1 MSVHDDPER
10 EAAEHLP
17 HYGSPDLQPVQ
28 IAEVYAKLLAVA
40 VKRVEFYGRR
50 LDEAF
55 AREGMDA
62 LIGYRMDAAVL
73 KGGKAVVDGD
83 LVDVPDELK
92 LYEVSEELRALVVL
106 EAQERDRAER
116 LSREAVKMGLEAK
129 RVDVMRSYGKAVAAV
144 TRAFVDELGLDW
156 ADPSVRRAAQRAV
169 LASRQAL
176 GFDYRSP
183 EVVGPRLSADERA
196 RVLGSSSS
204 SGAEDIS
211 AS

>member
-1 MSVHDDPER
+1 MSVQDDL
-10 EAAEHLP
+10 AAAAADQLP
-17 HYGSPDLQPVQ
+17 HYGSPNLRPVQ

-40 VKRVEFYGRR
+40 VARVEFYGRR

-55 AREGMDA
+55 ERNGMDA
-62 LIGYRMDAAVL
+62 LIGFRMDAAVL
-73 KGGKAVVDGD
+73 SGGKDAPAVLEQYAVG
-83 LVDVPDELK
+83 
-92 LYEVSEELRALVVL
+92 EELRALVVL

-169 LASRQAL
+169 LASRQSL

-183 EVVGPRLSADERA
+183 EAIGPRLSPDERA
-196 RVLGSSSS
+196 RVLGARE
-204 SGAEDIS
+204 GE
-211 AS
+211 

>member
-1 MSVHDDPER
+1 MERRPAERQMTTQDDLDHEGR
-10 EAAEHLP
+10 LP
-17 HYGSPDLQPVQ
+17 HYGSPDLRPVQ
-28 IAEVYAKLLAVA
+28 IAEVYSKLLAVA
-40 VKRVEFYGRR
+40 VARVGFYGRK

-62 LIGYRMDAAVL
+62 LIGFRMDAAVL
-73 KGGKAVVDGD
+73 GGGKDM
-83 LVDVPDELK
+83 PSELE
-92 LYEVSEELRALVVL
+92 LYKVGEELRALVVL

-116 LSREAVKMGLEAK
+116 LAREAVKMGLEAK

-169 LASRQAL
+169 LASRQSL

-183 EVVGPRLSADERA
+183 EAAGPRLSIEEKA
-196 RVLGSSSS
+196 RILG
-204 SGAEDIS
+204 GGPE
-211 AS
+211 

>member
-1 MSVHDDPER
+1 MTAQDDLER
-10 EAAEHLP
+10 EAGARLP
-17 HYGSPDLQPVQ
+17 HYGSPDLRPVQ

-40 VKRVEFYGRR
+40 VKRVEFYGIK

-55 AREGMDA
+55 QREGMDA

-73 KGGKAVVDGD
+73 SGGKDMPA
-83 LVDVPDELK
+83 ELER
-92 LYEVSEELRALVVL
+92 YEVGEELRALVVL

-144 TRAFVDELGLDW
+144 TRAFADELGLDW
-156 ADPSVRRAAQRAV
+156 SDPSVRRAAQRAV
-169 LASRQAL
+169 LASRQSL

-183 EVVGPRLSADERA
+183 EAVGPRLSHEERA
-196 RVLGSSSS
+196 RVLGAR
-204 SGAEDIS
+204 GEEE
-211 AS
+211 

>member
-1 MSVHDDPER
+1 MSIQDDVER
-10 EAAEHLP
+10 EAVESLP
-17 HYGSPDLQPVQ
+17 HYGSPHLRPVQ

-40 VKRVEFYGRR
+40 VARVEFYGRK

-55 AREGMDA
+55 ASEGMDA

-73 KGGKAVVDGD
+73 SGGKDRPA
-83 LVDVPDELK
+83 ELER
-92 LYEVSEELRALVVL
+92 YEVGEELRALVVL

-156 ADPSVRRAAQRAV
+156 TDQAVRRAAQRAV
-169 LASRQAL
+169 LASRQSL

-183 EVVGPRLSADERA
+183 EAVGPRLSPEERA
-196 RVLGSSSS
+196 QILRGSAVEQVPE
-204 SGAEDIS
+204 G
-211 AS
+211 

>member
-1 MSVHDDPER
+1 MSLQDDL
-10 EAAEHLP
+10 AAAAADQLP
-17 HYGSPDLQPVQ
+17 HYGSPDLRPVQ

-40 VKRVEFYGRR
+40 VARVEFYGRK

-62 LIGYRMDAAVL
+62 LIGFRMDAAVL
-73 KGGKAVVDGD
+73 SGGKDAPAVLEQYAVG
-83 LVDVPDELK
+83 
-92 LYEVSEELRALVVL
+92 EELRALVVL

-156 ADPSVRRAAQRAV
+156 SDPSVRRAAQRAV
-169 LASRQAL
+169 LASRQSL

-183 EVVGPRLSADERA
+183 EAIGPRLSPDERA
-196 RVLGSSSS
+196 RILGARE
-204 SGAEDIS
+204 GE
-211 AS
+211 

>member
-1 MSVHDDPER
+1 VSTHDDLER
-10 EAAEHLP
+10 EAAERLP
-17 HYGSPDLQPVQ
+17 HYGSPDLRPVQ
-28 IAEVYAKLLAVA
+28 LAEVYAKLAAVA
-40 VKRVEFYGRR
+40 VGRAEFYGRK
-50 LDEAF
+50 LDRAF
-55 AREGMDA
+55 ADEGMDA

-73 KGGKAVVDGD
+73 RGGKAVVDGD

-92 LYEVSEELRALVVL
+92 MYAVGEELRALVVL
-106 EAQERDRAER
+106 EAQERDRAAK
-116 LSREAVKMGLEAK
+116 LAKDAVQLGLEAR

-169 LASRQAL
+169 LASRQSL

-183 EVVGPRLSADERA
+183 ETIGPRLSADERT
-196 RVLGSSSS
+196 RVLGS
-204 SGAEDIS
+204 ERQNEE